1 MTDFNELADELS
13 GLVIFR
19 SLLKDPV
26 VEPLAELIRAAAD
39 GRPAVALYAEFAA
52 ALYAHGGNLTEY
64 IINAVLEN
72 ENVYLVRRAQQK
84 EIPSVMSDCLSHE
97 LSVLEKASQLTPKML
112 RREMSYDGFLPEWIT
127 GPCGLAQIYEER
139 AAQIGVHGY
148 GMFAKYDTFMLRGST
163 LAPVKSPDRTELSE
177 LFGYEMQRREVLEN
191 TAALLKGKPAVNI
204 LLYGDAGTG
213 KFSTVKAVAN
223 YYKEQGLRLVEL
235 KKSQLHQIPE
245 LIDRLSGN
253 PLKFILFID
262 DLSFTRD
269 DDDFSALKAVL
280 EGSVSSKSDNVVIYA
295 TSNRRHLVK
304 ENFSDRSGDDIH
316 FNDTM
321 QEMISLSDR
330 FGLTITFL
338 RPNKLEYQTIV
349 SELAGQYAL
358 DMDAHELAVKAD
370 AFAIRKSGYS
380 PRVAKQFIEL
390 MKAASD

>member
-112 RREMSYDGFLPEWIT
+112 QREMSYDGFLPEWIT

-213 KFSTVKAVAN
+213 KSSTVKAVAN

-253 PLKFILFID
+253 PFKIH
-262 DLSFTRD
+262 
-269 DDDFSALKAVL
+269 
-280 EGSVSSKSDNVVIYA
+280 SVYRRPVVYA
-295 TSNRRHLVK
+295 RR
-304 ENFSDRSGDDIH
+304 
-316 FNDTM
+316 
-321 QEMISLSDR
+321 
-330 FGLTITFL
+330 
-338 RPNKLEYQTIV
+338 
-349 SELAGQYAL
+349 
-358 DMDAHELAVKAD
+358 
-370 AFAIRKSGYS
+370 
-380 PRVAKQFIEL
+380 
-390 MKAASD
+390 